1 MCIKLWN
8 NLPRTI
14 RLRFV
19 VTGRLVCC
27 KTSWLFSVSI
37 VTGRIQAKRC
47 SRINTISPVL
57 AVNVGQRSIP
67 LLHPRHSITHP
78 TRLLFSFNRDPNR
91 PNRRPPALF
100 SYRSSRCVTTFD
112 RVPRYR
118 RRHTFTLMFAV
129 RFTTSLWQL
138 DLPFDRVICLP
149 FPTRIT
155 RETSFNRLGPVL
167 RYLRWP
173 ANRLIN

>member
-1 MCIKLWN
+1 MRIKLWN
-8 NLPRTI
+8 NLPGTI

-47 SRINTISPVL
+47 SRINTIFPVP
-57 AVNVGQRSIP
+57 AVNVGQRSRSIP
-67 LLHPRHSITHP
+67 IPPPSVFDNPSDAIT
-78 TRLLFSFNRDPNR
+78 FQFQSR
-91 PNRRPPALF
+91 PNRPPALF
-100 SYRSSRCVTTFD
+100 SYRSCRCVTTFD

-118 RRHTFTLMFAV
+118 RCYTFTLMFAV

-138 DLPFDRVICLP
+138 DLPFDHVICLP
-149 FPTRIT
+149 
-155 RETSFNRLGPVL
+155 L
-167 RYLRWP
+167 P
-173 ANRLIN
+173 ARSAYYSRNEL

>member
-91 PNRRPPALF
+91 PNRRPPACLVF
-100 SYRSSRCVTTFD
+100 ISIQQMRYNLRSRPTISSPSHFHAYVCRALYDIAMATRSTIRPCYLPSLPYPYYSRNE
-112 RVPRYR
+112 
-118 RRHTFTLMFAV
+118 L
-129 RFTTSLWQL
+129 
-138 DLPFDRVICLP
+138 
-149 FPTRIT
+149 
-155 RETSFNRLGPVL
+155 
-167 RYLRWP
+167 
-173 ANRLIN
+173 